1 MSQESPINILSARA
15 RQMIMEYKEL
25 RSKNESLSR
34 DVDKLTAEIES
45 LKSQLNT
52 QEQRYNALMT
62 AKMLSVTDKDLEA
75 AKMRI
80 NNLQRSV
87 SHCITLLTEQD
98 TEQ

>member
-1 MSQESPINILSARA
+1 MSQESPINILSARV

-25 RSKNESLSR
+25 RSKSESLSR
-34 DVDKLTAEIES
+34 DVDKLTAEIEK
-45 LKSQLNT
+45 LKSQLYI

-62 AKMLSVTDKDLEA
+62 

>member
-1 MSQESPINILSARA
+1 
-15 RQMIMEYKEL
+15 MEYKEL
-25 RSKNESLSR
+25 RSKSESLSR
-34 DVDKLTAEIES
+34 DVDKLTAEIEK
-45 LKSQLNT
+45 LKSQLYT

>member
-1 MSQESPINILSARA
+1 
-15 RQMIMEYKEL
+15 MIMEFKEL
-25 RSKNESLSR
+25 KSKNESLSR
-34 DVDKLTAEIES
+34 DVDRLVNEIED
-45 LKSQLNT
+45 LKSQLHN

-62 AKMLSVTDKDLEA
+62 AKMLSITDKDLEA